1 MVHFLFLRKVERFA
15 IQCMNSLLN
24 SMETV
29 LTLKKNDFRRV
40 TLKKVLGI
48 LLQ

>member
-24 SMETV
+24 SMGNRFDAEE
-29 LTLKKNDFRRV
+29 KRF
-40 TLKKVLGI
+40 
-48 LLQ
+48 